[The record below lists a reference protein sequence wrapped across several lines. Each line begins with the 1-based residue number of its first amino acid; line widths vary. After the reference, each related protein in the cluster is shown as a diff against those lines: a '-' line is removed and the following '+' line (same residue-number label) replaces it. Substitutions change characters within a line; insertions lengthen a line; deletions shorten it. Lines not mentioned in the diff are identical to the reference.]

1 MTVATRAQRVDAAA
15 EPEAFA
21 LLSESSLAVEENP
34 ERFMVLL
41 RNAPVEQLRLF
52 APRLLEL
59 LRVRT
64 FGLERLEG
72 VTPREV
78 AVHAVLRAGYPWAL
92 ELEPD
97 DLAFVREEQAA
108 SRRARRR
115 SFLRRLVPLGLALVG
130 VGFVV
135 SGFLRVVAARSSEN
149 PVRAVEMRS
158 VTLYPPGH
166 GLARRVVEPVTTAD
180 LEVPAVAELVPDAD
194 HALLLQASM
203 ERLVARGHHA
213 EALAVGLDC
222 LALSGVDERPCAMG
236 LMNALREVA
245 RNPDALPVRDASE
258 TIPPGAII
266 QPAVDRSGTRELS
279 DALFFFSEA
288 PRAASVRRTTRLTMA
303 ALRLLAKDGASLTGT
318 SESMARD
325 AKARFARGEFASA
338 LDLAERCVG
347 SFAADLDCLSVAA
360 SALPLA
366 NAARPA
372 ADRSAREAA
381 VAESFEGYRRQMARV
396 LAHTARERCEAQ
408 PAGTDESRPIACP

>member
-1 MTVATRAQRVDAAA
+1 M
-15 EPEAFA
+15 A

-34 ERFMVLL
+34 ERFIVLL
-41 RNAPVEQLRLF
+41 RYAPVEQLRLF

-64 FGLERLEG
+64 FGFERLEG

-97 DLAFVREEQAA
+97 DLTFVREQQAS

-135 SGFLRVVAARSSEN
+135 SGFLRVVAARTSEN
-149 PVRAVEMRS
+149 PVSAEIRS
-158 VTLYPPGH
+158 VTLQAPGH
-166 GLARRVVEPVTTAD
+166 RVRSKMVEPATG
-180 LEVPAVAELVPDAD
+180 LELPLPTVAELVPDAD
-194 HALLLQASM
+194 RALLLQASM

-236 LMNALREVA
+236 LVNALREVA
-245 RNPDALPVRDASE
+245 RNPDALPVRDTSE
-258 TIPPGAII
+258 TTPPGAIT
-266 QPAVDRSGTRELS
+266 QPGVDRSGTRQLS

-288 PRAASVRRTTRLTMA
+288 PRAASVRKTTRQTMA

-325 AKARFARGEFASA
+325 ARARFARGQFASA

-372 ADRSAREAA
+372 ADRAAREAA

-396 LAHTARERCEAQ
+396 LAHAARERCEAQ

>member
-1 MTVATRAQRVDAAA
+1 M
-15 EPEAFA
+15 AFA

-97 DLAFVREEQAA
+97 DLAFVREEQAS

-115 SFLRRLVPLGLALVG
+115 SFLRRLVPLGLALLG

-135 SGFLRVVAARSSEN
+135 SGFLRVVAARTPEN
-149 PVRAVEMRS
+149 PVSAEIRS
-158 VTLYPPGH
+158 VTLQAPGH
-166 GLARRVVEPVTTAD
+166 RVRSKTVEPATG
-180 LEVPAVAELVPDAD
+180 LELPLPTVAELVPDAD
-194 HALLLQASM
+194 RALLLQASM

-236 LMNALREVA
+236 LVNALREVA
-245 RNPDALPVRDASE
+245 RNPDALPVRDTSE

-266 QPAVDRSGTRELS
+266 QPGVDRSGTREVS

-288 PRAASVRRTTRLTMA
+288 PRAASVRRTTRQTMA

-408 PAGTDESRPIACP
+408 SPGTDESRPIACP